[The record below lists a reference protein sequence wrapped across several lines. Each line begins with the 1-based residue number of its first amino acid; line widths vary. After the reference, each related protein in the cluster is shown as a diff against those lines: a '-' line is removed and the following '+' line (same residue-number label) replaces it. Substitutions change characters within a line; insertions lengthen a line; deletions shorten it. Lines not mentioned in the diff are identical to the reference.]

1 LAFFLRLAADPLTA
15 IYPLAGLMT
24 SALYWWLTTSRRGR
38 PSPLFQ
44 EETRM
49 KHSIVAVLTAAA
61 IWAELWPAIS
71 AENSIVGTWQ
81 LTSFSLIVLD
91 TKETSRPYGD
101 HPTGY
106 IQYSPGGHM
115 VMFLAAG
122 ELKPPASGS
131 YTDAERADVHRA
143 IVGAYAATYTV
154 EGNKVIYHVL
164 TSWRPEW
171 IGRDQVRYFE
181 INGTNLT
188 ITTTPLTSSR
198 TGQTITAT
206 LTFDRVE

>member
-1 LAFFLRLAADPLTA
+1 MREGNAVSAAHFHFLRLRRPR
-15 IYPLAGLMT
+15 PEGAGQVK
-24 SALYWWLTTSRRGR
+24 SY
-38 PSPLFQ
+38 FQ
-44 EETRM
+44 EEIFM
-49 KHSIVAVLTAAA
+49 KHSIAAILVAAA
-61 IWAELWPAIS
+61 LWAGIAPAVC
-71 AENSIVGTWQ
+71 AENPLVGTWQ
-81 LTSFSLIVLD
+81 LTSFSLVVLD

-115 VMFLAAG
+115 VMFLTAG
-122 ELKPPASGS
+122 ELRPPASGS
-131 YTDAERADVHRA
+131 YTDVERADVHRA
-143 IVGAYAATYTV
+143 IVGAYAGTYTV
-154 EGNKVIYHVL
+154 EGNKVTYHVL

-188 ITTTPLTSSR
+188 IKTSPLTFSR
-198 TGQTITAT
+198 TGQTIVGT